1 MYKDT
6 HTHTHT
12 HTQNPKRIDQRNGIF
27 TYFSLG
33 VHFLWE
39 TWKFLSDL
47 RSSSTSIQGAPCP
60 VMNWLW
66 INTIS
71 ALVFSNHFLSF
82 LCAVIWNF
90 ARLFTSS
97 FVLSCFSCKPSFLP
111 NVIGGFLFTHYF
123 LPLLQNIGEGNGNL
137 LQYSC
142 LENPMDEGAW

>member
-6 HTHTHT
+6 HTHTNS
-12 HTQNPKRIDQRNGIF
+12 QKNWSKKWYIRLLFPWCQ
-27 TYFSLG
+27 FSLG
-33 VHFLWE
+33 NLEVSLWFKKLFYFYPGCSMSCNELTLNKYHF
-39 TWKFLSDL
+39 
-47 RSSSTSIQGAPCP
+47 SSCVLQS
-60 VMNWLW
+60 
-66 INTIS
+66 
-71 ALVFSNHFLSF
+71 FLSF

-123 LPLLQNIGEGNGNL
+123 LPLLKNIGEGNGNL

-142 LENPMDEGAW
+142 LENPMDGGAW